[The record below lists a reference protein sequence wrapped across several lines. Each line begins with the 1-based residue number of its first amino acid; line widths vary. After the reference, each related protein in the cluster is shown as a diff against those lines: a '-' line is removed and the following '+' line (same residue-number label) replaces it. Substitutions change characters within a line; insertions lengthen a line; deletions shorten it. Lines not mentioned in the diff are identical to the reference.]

1 MHIGVCSLGSDT
13 RKVHRRRRSLLDMG
27 KSSGSC
33 SKAQGLIVYPIP
45 FSIFRSS
52 SHLCLCSS
60 TTPSS
65 IPTFTSSS
73 IYTTLAQH
81 QSPTRSPTPSPPPL
95 RTTTPSPTI
104 HPKPPPPHRL
114 RVQEP
119 RPHSLNHV
127 LGRHHALRIEVRQRH
142 EEDIARREAC
152 ACEDGGG
159 DAVRHC
165 EVGFGSLGLVY
176 SSLGVASVV

>member
-33 SKAQGLIVYPIP
+33 SKAQGLIVYSIP

-81 QSPTRSPTPSPPPL
+81 QSPTRSPTPSPPL
-95 RTTTPSPTI
+95 SA
-104 HPKPPPPHRL
+104 PPH
-114 RVQEP
+114 
-119 RPHSLNHV
+119 PHRQSIQNL
-127 LGRHHALRIEVRQRH
+127 RHHTVSASKNHGLTASIMSSGAIMRCASRYGSAMRKTSHVVKLVR
-142 EEDIARREAC
+142 AKTA
-152 ACEDGGG
+152 A
-159 DAVRHC
+159 AMP
-165 EVGFGSLGLVY
+165 
-176 SSLGVASVV
+176 

>member
-33 SKAQGLIVYPIP
+33 SKAQGLIVYSIP
-45 FSIFRSS
+45 FSIFRSF

-81 QSPTRSPTPSPPPL
+81 QSPTRSPTPSPPPSPHHHTL
-95 RTTTPSPTI
+95 TDNPSKTSATTPSPRPRTTASQ
-104 HPKPPPPHRL
+104 PQSCPRAPSCAAHRGTAA
-114 RVQEP
+114 P
-119 RPHSLNHV
+119 
-127 LGRHHALRIEVRQRH
+127 
-142 EEDIARREAC
+142 
-152 ACEDGGG
+152 
-159 DAVRHC
+159 
-165 EVGFGSLGLVY
+165 
-176 SSLGVASVV
+176 